1 MVSQGE
7 RPPKRT
13 HDPAIAQE
21 LGKLGDAELFE
32 RAEAEGVDD
41 EKLDEA
47 ESSEEIIQ
55 LIMEK
60 ITEKEQKQAAET
72 AEAAEKAAALKEELS
87 ALSLRK
93 VLKLVELADEAG
105 AVKGREVPGDKAGK
119 VALLMDVALELGDA
133 RRTTLSSAG
142 ELRECLSAEKKKVA
156 VAAAAAAAPR
166 LAFTHHGPEVTLSEC
181 GPPMAATIL
190 ADE

>member
-142 ELRECLSAEKKKVA
+142 ELRECLNSRA
-156 VAAAAAAAPR
+156 R
-166 LAFTHHGPEVTLSEC
+166 FTHHGPNITLSEY
-181 GPPMAATIL
+181 GPPIPSLAATIL
-190 ADE
+190 A